1 MFRFDLTTLT
11 ALLATPATA
20 FWLYYEH
27 LQIAT
32 AQDIGLIDVLMAI
45 GYLDPATL

>member
-1 MFRFDLTTLT
+1 MFRFALTTLT

-20 FWLYYEH
+20 
-27 LQIAT
+27 
-32 AQDIGLIDVLMAI
+32 QDIGLIDVLMTI